1 MSKLSQLHMVAK
13 VEHER
18 EQKCAIAYQQANSHL
33 QANQQKLS
41 GLERYRLDYLHT
53 IRLKAQQGVA
63 ALAMSQHHQFV
74 GKLDKACEQQV
85 QIINNAVLVVD
96 QRKRQWLAQQQ
107 KRKAIL
113 HLIALKEK
121 EIKIK
126 EAKLEQ
132 KVFDELAISRSARK
146 SNY

>member
-1 MSKLSQLHMVAK
+1 MVAK

>member
-1 MSKLSQLHMVAK
+1 MSKLSQLYMVAK
-13 VEHER
+13 VEQER
-18 EQKCAIAYQQANSHL
+18 EQKCAIAYQQANAHL

-63 ALAMSQHHQFV
+63 ALAMNQHHQFV

-121 EIKIK
+121 DIKIK

>member
-18 EQKCAIAYQQANSHL
+18 EQKCAIAYQQANAHL

-132 KVFDELAISRSARK
+132 KIFDELAISRSARK

>member
-18 EQKCAIAYQQANSHL
+18 EQKCAIAYQQANAHL